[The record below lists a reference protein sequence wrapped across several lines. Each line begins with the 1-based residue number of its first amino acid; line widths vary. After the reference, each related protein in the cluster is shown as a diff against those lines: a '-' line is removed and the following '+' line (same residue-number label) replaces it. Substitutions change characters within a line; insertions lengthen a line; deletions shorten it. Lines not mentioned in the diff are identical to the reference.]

1 MADYDF
7 YNIFEPMEFQDFARD
22 MIQCREGIV
31 FESFA
36 RGTDLGIDGRCVL
49 GDGSTVIFQA
59 KRIKN
64 TSQTI
69 LSIAKTEKEKLDRL
83 AEGGVVISRYLL
95 ALSGD
100 IGVERK
106 RQVMELFFPYIVAS
120 EDIITGQDFNNY
132 LSSGDSRYRCVEE
145 KYFKL
150 WIQNTKTLKRTLH
163 EVVNGPLMERSRM
176 NLEEA
181 MEKAR
186 YFVET
191 DIYEETL
198 KKLQH
203 SRTLIISGEPGVGK
217 TTLANQTALYY
228 YTKFEFQSFLYASS
242 VEDLY
247 AAEAMEGKKVIVFDD
262 FWGDTGFD
270 GFGTGRKVKDLTS
283 FIEHIQKRKDCILI
297 ITTREYILEQGL
309 KKNEEFRK
317 LVETYKLDCRI
328 GQYSREDKLRIYYG
342 HLKSASLT
350 WEQMQSL
357 READFEI
364 IESSNY
370 NPRVI
375 EKFLQSITPEMPP
388 GECAANFFRYLDCPV
403 DFWKKIFEEL
413 SMEAKVVYLLM
424 AIMPLPIESSVL
436 ETCYYE
442 VLKTNQKSLEWK
454 GFFEVII
461 ELEKTV
467 IRTDLY
473 NQEVQE
479 LRAITFQNPSVKDF
493 IQSAIRN
500 CLEKYHDILFQSCL
514 YFSQC
519 VEYLKLLKEIKGA
532 ERKYQKVMA
541 KAVLLLE
548 SDSIIFYDKY
558 KQILLYGGEGIR
570 FFQTYRTWE
579 TGEDA
584 GFDRLEQL
592 FLLYDRE
599 KCPDL
604 SAWFE
609 KTFITFV
616 QTVERYPESV
626 LSEDMESFS
635 DAAIQMAREGICE
648 DVNWLISVYMDCL
661 MWNRMELDG
670 KAWKQSF
677 VKEWTRYI
685 TENKDK
691 ISTYLEKYYGAE
703 LCLTAAS
710 GLKSEFDYIKLR
722 CEHEYTKFDWEI
734 SESLR
739 AKIQL
744 YEQWALGE
752 TIENWE
758 DEMFENDEEDDDDW
772 ENYTHQLEHQTWTLD
787 EIEADFDD
795 GYLNEIQPT
804 PVDNLEEWFW
814 MRGISGQVKNAI
826 MAQELDD
833 HVFWNSFLLK
843 EESLEFVLA
852 FLPWAGELPAG
863 YWTAMAAVVRYM
875 TENCKAPGEMLEHF
889 LTQMALSGNEKGIF
903 SKAELERFC
912 PELFLWDETWLEDL
926 EKIHVLVR
934 RQGWYYLS
942 NPLLA
947 FSFHFISLHELRPE
961 EMAAY
966 VSNVF
971 LGDEKDVTTI
981 LVDSE
986 SLSKLIETGKRWLDK
1001 TIWEREFVTM
1011 ICQLAPDAFLNHV
1024 IAPLAE
1030 VLYDKLYADSEE
1042 EIVYNLIGLLQIEAE
1057 FDEDGVCVGGS
1068 GDYERYFGLSEIAY
1082 STGFIDVF
1090 PDELTEEQV
1099 QLLTANAEKKGENW
1113 RVYVTEWIDKGLLEY
1128 FGIYDKMLTV
1138 WNEICHLRE
1147 KKKGRNDG

>member
-36 RGTDLGIDGRCVL
+36 WGPDLGIDGRCVL
-49 GDGSTVIFQA
+49 GDGSEVIFQA
-59 KRIKN
+59 KRVKN

-69 LSIAKTEKEKLDRL
+69 LSIAKIEKEKLDQL
-83 AEGGVVISRYLL
+83 VVDGVKISRYLL

-106 RQVMELFFPYIVAS
+106 NQVMKLFSPYIIAP

-132 LSSGDSRYRCVEE
+132 LSSGDGRYRCVEE

-150 WIQNTKTLKRTLH
+150 WIQNTKTLKRILH

-186 YFVET
+186 YFVDT
-191 DIYEETL
+191 GIYEKAL

-228 YTKFEFQSFLYASS
+228 YTKFGFQSLFYASS

-247 AAEAMEGKKVIVFDD
+247 IAEAMEGKKVIVFDD

-317 LVETYKLDCRI
+317 LVETYKLNCRV
-328 GQYSREDKLRIYYG
+328 GQYSREDKLRIYHG

-350 WEQMQSL
+350 WKQLQSL
-357 READFEI
+357 RDADYEI

-375 EKFLQSITPEMPP
+375 ERFLQSITPEMPP
-388 GECAANFFRYLDCPV
+388 KECVDNFIRYLDCPV

-424 AIMPLPIESSVL
+424 AIMPLPIEWSVL

-442 VLKTNQKSLEWK
+442 VLKNNQKSLEWK
-454 GFFEVII
+454 DFFEVII

-473 NQEVQE
+473 NQEIPE

-493 IQSAIRN
+493 IQAAIRN

-519 VEYLKLLKEIKGA
+519 VEYLKLLEEIKGA

-558 KQILLYGGEGIR
+558 KQILKYNVGRSLISR
-570 FFQTYRTWE
+570 TYRVWE
-579 TGEDA
+579 TDV
-584 GFDRLEQL
+584 GFGRLEQL
-592 FLLYDRE
+592 FLFYDRE

-604 SAWFE
+604 RTWFE
-609 KTFITFV
+609 KTFITFL
-616 QTVERYPESV
+616 QTVDRYPESV
-626 LSEDMESFS
+626 LIEDMESFP
-635 DAAIQMAREGICE
+635 DAAIHMVREGICE
-648 DVNWLISVYMDCL
+648 DVNRLISVYMECL
-661 MWNRMELDG
+661 MRNRMELSG
-670 KAWKQSF
+670 EVWKQNF
-677 VKEWTRYI
+677 IKEWTRYI

-691 ISTYLEKYYGAE
+691 ISTFLEKYYGAE
-703 LCLTAAS
+703 LCLSAAS
-710 GLKSEFDYIKLR
+710 GDKRKFGFLEVMCEDEYKNFDL
-722 CEHEYTKFDWEI
+722 EI

-739 AKIQL
+739 ARIQL
-744 YEQWALGE
+744 YHQWAWEE
-752 TIENWE
+752 TVNNRKDERDENEKE
-758 DEMFENDEEDDDDW
+758 DNDNRENHA
-772 ENYTHQLEHQTWTLD
+772 HQLKHQ
-787 EIEADFDD
+787 I
-795 GYLNEIQPT
+795 
-804 PVDNLEEWFW
+804 
-814 MRGISGQVKNAI
+814 
-826 MAQELDD
+826 
-833 HVFWNSFLLK
+833 
-843 EESLEFVLA
+843 
-852 FLPWAGELPAG
+852 
-863 YWTAMAAVVRYM
+863 
-875 TENCKAPGEMLEHF
+875 
-889 LTQMALSGNEKGIF
+889 
-903 SKAELERFC
+903 
-912 PELFLWDETWLEDL
+912 
-926 EKIHVLVR
+926 
-934 RQGWYYLS
+934 
-942 NPLLA
+942 
-947 FSFHFISLHELRPE
+947 
-961 EMAAY
+961 
-966 VSNVF
+966 
-971 LGDEKDVTTI
+971 
-981 LVDSE
+981 
-986 SLSKLIETGKRWLDK
+986 
-1001 TIWEREFVTM
+1001 
-1011 ICQLAPDAFLNHV
+1011 
-1024 IAPLAE
+1024 
-1030 VLYDKLYADSEE
+1030 
-1042 EIVYNLIGLLQIEAE
+1042 
-1057 FDEDGVCVGGS
+1057 
-1068 GDYERYFGLSEIAY
+1068 
-1082 STGFIDVF
+1082 
-1090 PDELTEEQV
+1090 
-1099 QLLTANAEKKGENW
+1099 
-1113 RVYVTEWIDKGLLEY
+1113 
-1128 FGIYDKMLTV
+1128 
-1138 WNEICHLRE
+1138 
-1147 KKKGRNDG
+1147 